1 MRYILFDDHN
11 RSLLFPFTHTRP
23 IAHIRC
29 GIRRIYEKWED
40 WMQAPASW
48 ITADYLKEVFEV
60 ATDGAALYIY
70 AGLLPNEKIVAAIS
84 QLEEGASI
92 WYEDVLLA
100 ANGVQGLAQIGD
112 IYQKISS
119 FKKINWQEDLSIIR
133 RPWDIFTHNE
143 AEIEADFERLTQ
155 GRQSAPIPPGVTC
168 LGAENIFIEEGA
180 KILPS
185 ILNAQNGKIY
195 LGKNSE
201 VMEGCMLR
209 GSIALCE
216 GAVLKMGAKVYA
228 GTTLGPGCKAGG
240 EIQNVVFFAHSN
252 KGHDGY
258 LGNSVI
264 GEWCNL
270 GADTNCSNLKNDYG
284 LVQVYSEEEKTNINT
299 GLQFCGL
306 LMGDH
311 SKTAINTMFNTGTV
325 VGVNCNIFGAE
336 FPPKFVPSFSWGGS
350 RKTIVYQIEKALQT
364 ANNMMQRRNKS
375 LSEAETK
382 MMRYLYEHSP
392 VHKRSTE

>member
-1 MRYILFDDHN
+1 MRYILFDDLERN
-11 RSLLFPFTHTRP
+11 LLFPFTHTRP
-23 IAHIRC
+23 IAHLRC
-29 GIRRIYEKWED
+29 GIRSIFEKWED
-40 WMQAPASW
+40 WLQAPAGWLS
-48 ITADYLKEVFEV
+48 AEYLREVFPTPYSQ
-60 ATDGAALYIY
+60 ATLYIY
-70 AGLLPNEKIVAAIS
+70 AGLLPNKNIVDAIS
-84 QLEEGASI
+84 KLANGESI
-92 WYEDVLLA
+92 WYQDKLIAAQGMQDLA
-100 ANGVQGLAQIGD
+100 RIED
-112 IYQKISS
+112 IYPHTSS
-119 FKKINWQEDLSIIR
+119 CKKINWTENLHIIR

-143 AEIEADFERLTQ
+143 AEIEADFARLTE
-155 GRQSAPIPPGVTC
+155 GRQSASIPADVTC

-201 VMEGCMLR
+201 IMEGCMLR
-209 GSIALCE
+209 GTIAVCE
-216 GAVLKMGAKVYA
+216 GAVLKMGAKVYS

-240 EIQNVVFFAHSN
+240 EIQNVVFFANSN

-325 VGVNCNIFGAE
+325 VGVSCNIFGAE

-350 RKTIVYQIEKALQT
+350 RKTIVYQIEKAIQT
-364 ANNMMQRRNKS
+364 ANNMMQRRQKS
-375 LSEAETK
+375 LSEAEVS

-392 VHKRSTE
+392 IHKRNAD

>member
-1 MRYILFDDHN
+1 
-11 RSLLFPFTHTRP
+11 
-23 IAHIRC
+23 
-29 GIRRIYEKWED
+29 
-40 WMQAPASW
+40 MQAPASW

-84 QLEEGASI
+84 KLEEGASI

-112 IYQKISS
+112 IYPKTSS
-119 FKKINWQEDLSIIR
+119 FKKINWLEDISIIR

-143 AEIEADFERLTQ
+143 AEIEADFARITE
-155 GRQSAPIPPGVTC
+155 GRQSAPIPADVTC

-180 KILPS
+180 IILPS

-240 EIQNVVFFAHSN
+240 EIQNVVFFANSN